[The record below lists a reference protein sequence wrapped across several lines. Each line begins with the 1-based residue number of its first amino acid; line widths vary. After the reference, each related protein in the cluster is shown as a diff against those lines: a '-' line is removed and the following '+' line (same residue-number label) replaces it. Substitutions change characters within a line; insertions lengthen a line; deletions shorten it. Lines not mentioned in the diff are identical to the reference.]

1 MRSSKKALYKAWVLI
16 TALFFFGFITD
27 SFSGK
32 EIQHLIARTNLF
44 NLRFP
49 QERVYL
55 HLDRPS
61 YYTLDDIWFK
71 AYVKNSPVNECNL
84 YVELINASGQ
94 VVCKNTAWVQNGLA
108 YGDIHLADTL
118 PGGMYQI
125 RAYTNWMRNFDEVWF
140 FRKNLFIWNM
150 RDRKLVPD
158 TRKLQPRDIDLQFF
172 PEGGTFIAGVL
183 NKVAFKAV
191 DKQGKGIDFEGI
203 IIDDSGTKIVEIK
216 SQYLGTGSFIIQP
229 DKGKKYT
236 AEARFAGN
244 IVKKTDLPKQ
254 KDEGV
259 ILMVNAFDSA
269 KIEMQVKQ
277 KFLDSNQEQAQEY
290 LLVAQSGGEICHHLL
305 IAAQKEITTLNFEKN
320 KLPGGIIKFTLFDA
334 GLIPVCERLV
344 FNNHV
349 NVVNLVIKTEKP
361 AYKPREKVKIGV
373 GAFTDQGLACLTN
386 LSMSVYNTSAVFS
399 EDEYANNIFTH
410 FLLNSELKGTI
421 ENPAYYFKDD
431 SLTTLH
437 ALDLLMMTQGY
448 REFEWKEIL
457 GDEFPKITFE
467 PEPSIE
473 IKGRVISQTTNK
485 PVVNGEVTMIT
496 LKNLLGVYKKE
507 TDSLGRFVISDLYFY
522 DTIYVSLKAKN
533 KHGKS
538 ATIIELDSSSSI
550 SPKSTYLPDYYTY
563 RGNDISESPMY
574 PSESNRH
581 YMSRKWSLNDTI
593 LIGDVN
599 VVARKKVIEDGHVRI
614 YQEADF
620 VLDLEKRNDPPAN
633 IYDYIDGKIPGVIY
647 DEKTRTFS
655 ARGDKLKIYMDGM
668 EDRVGIV
675 EILSSQMFDKVEY
688 IKSGILAGIN
698 YRGGILFFYAKRGG
712 KFYSTRPTAA
722 GMEGARIIGYSVA
735 RKFYAPSYEIPP
747 QSEKTEDYRNT
758 IYWNPVLRTDSSGVA
773 TAVFYHSDD
782 IGDMKVVVEGVTSD
796 GHLCRGIS
804 DYKVKY

>member
-1 MRSSKKALYKAWVLI
+1 MRFSKKVFYQASVSVI
-16 TALFFFGFITD
+16 ALFFFGFITD

-32 EIQHLIARTNLF
+32 EIQQLIARTNLF

-49 QERVYL
+49 QERIYL

-61 YYTLDDIWFK
+61 YYTYDDIWFK

-84 YVELINASGQ
+84 YVEVINASGQ

-125 RAYTNWMRNFDEVWF
+125 RAYTNWMRNFDDVWF
-140 FRKNLFIWNM
+140 FRKDLVIWNL
-150 RDRKLVPD
+150 RDKKLVPE
-158 TRKLQPRDIDLQFF
+158 TRKLQSRDIDLQFF
-172 PEGGTFIAGVL
+172 PEGGTFVSGL
-183 NKVAFKAV
+183 PNKVAFKAV
-191 DKQGKGIDFEGI
+191 DKYGKGIDFDGV
-203 IIDDSGTKIVEIK
+203 IIDDSGTEVLEIK
-216 SQYLGTGSFIIQP
+216 SSCKGTGSFVIQP
-229 DKGKKYT
+229 EKGKKYG
-236 AEARFAGN
+236 AEVRFAGN
-244 IVKKTDLPKQ
+244 VVKKTDLPKQ
-254 KDEGV
+254 KDEGI
-259 ILMVNAFDSA
+259 ILTVNAMDSA
-269 KIEMQVKQ
+269 LIEIQIKQ
-277 KFLDSNQEQAQEY
+277 KFLDSSIEQTREF
-290 LLVAQSGGEICHHLL
+290 LLVAQSGGEVCHHIQL
-305 IAAQKEITTLNFEKN
+305 ATQKETTTVEIEKN

-334 GLIPVCERLV
+334 GLIPVCERLI
-344 FNNHV
+344 FNNHI

-386 LSMSVYNTSAVFS
+386 LSMSVYNTSAILS

-410 FLLNSELKGTI
+410 FLLNSELKGSI

-448 REFEWKEIL
+448 REFEWNEIL
-457 GDEFPKITFE
+457 GDKFPEITFD

-473 IKGRVISQTTNK
+473 IKGRVFSEATNK
-485 PVVNGEVTMIT
+485 PVVHGEVTMIT

-507 TDSLGRFVISDLYFY
+507 TDSLGKFVFSDLYFY
-522 DTIYVSLKAKN
+522 DTIYVSMKAKN

-538 ATIIELDSSSSI
+538 ATIIELDSSSTTP
-550 SPKSTYLPDYYTY
+550 PKSTYLPDLYTY
-563 RGNDISESPMY
+563 RGDNSSESPI
-574 PSESNRH
+574 SLNESNRN
-581 YMSRKWSLNDTI
+581 YISRKWSLNDTI

-599 VVARKKVIEDGHVRI
+599 VVARKRVVEDGHPRI
-614 YQEADF
+614 YLEADF
-620 VLDLEKRNDPPAN
+620 VLDLEKRDDPPAN
-633 IYDYIDGKIPGVIY
+633 IYDYIDGKIPGVIF

-675 EILSSQMFDKVEY
+675 EMLSSQMFDKVEY

-698 YRGGILFFYAKRGG
+698 YKGGILFFYAKRGG
-712 KFYSTRPTAA
+712 KFIDTPKKPE
-722 GMEGARIIGYSVA
+722 GMEGARIIGYSVS
-735 RKFYAPSYEIPP
+735 RKFYSPCYETAPQP
-747 QSEKTEDYRNT
+747 EKVEDYRNT

-773 TAVFYHSDD
+773 TAAFYHSDD
-782 IGDMKVVVEGVTSD
+782 IGDMKVVVEGVTSN

-804 DYKVKY
+804 GYKVKY